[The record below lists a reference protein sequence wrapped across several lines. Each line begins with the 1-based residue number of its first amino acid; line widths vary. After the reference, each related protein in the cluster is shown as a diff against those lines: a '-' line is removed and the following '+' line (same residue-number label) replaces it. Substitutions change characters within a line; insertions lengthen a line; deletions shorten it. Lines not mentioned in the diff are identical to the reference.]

1 MEAWLTSAFIAGVVA
16 VLAFGSGMVGLFLQK
31 RLPQHHMSGGST
43 DMILAVIGL
52 VSLLLA
58 LVLGTLVG
66 KTYESFTTQKSELET
81 MASRVLLVDPAR
93 AQSGPEAKP
102 LRDKLKEATTQTYNL
117 FWRGADSDPAEFK
130 VDVPLTRWRAM
141 TTLLSSLDPTT
152 TEQKEALAAAKQNLG
167 LMEQTRLLMSLQLSS
182 AVAWSLVIS
191 VIGWSMFLFCGFGVR
206 SGANL
211 TTIAALALGAI
222 SVASA
227 MFLILDLSQPYSGLF
242 RIPPSAMEQT
252 IEAMDK

>member
-1 MEAWLTSAFIAGVVA
+1 VTSILIAAVVA
-16 VLAFGSGMVGLFLQK
+16 FLAFGSGLVGLYLQK
-31 RLPQHHMSGGST
+31 RLPEHHMSGGSK

-66 KTYESFTTQKSELET
+66 KTYEFFTTQKSELET
-81 MASRVLLVDPAR
+81 MASRVLLVDQALV
-93 AQSGPEAKP
+93 QYGPEAK
-102 LRDKLKEATTQTYNL
+102 LARDKLKEAVTQSYDL
-117 FWRGADSDPAEFK
+117 FWRGVDSDPAQLK
-130 VDVPLTRWRAM
+130 VDVALTRWRAM
-141 TTLLSSLDPTT
+141 TNFLNTLDPETAV
-152 TEQKEALAAAKQNLG
+152 QKEALAAAKLNLG

-182 AVAWSLVIS
+182 SVAWSLVIS
-191 VIGWSMFLFCGFGVR
+191 VTGWSMFLFCGFGVR
-206 SGANL
+206 SGTNP
-211 TTIAALALGAI
+211 TTIATLALGAI

-252 IEAMDK
+252 IEVIDK

>member
-1 MEAWLTSAFIAGVVA
+1 MTSVFIAGAVA
-16 VLAFGSGMVGLFLQK
+16 VLAFGSGLVGLYLQK
-31 RLPQHHMSGGST
+31 RLPEHHMSGGSK

-52 VSLLLA
+52 VSLLPA

-66 KTYESFTTQKSELET
+66 KTYEFFTTQKSELET
-81 MASRVLLVDPAR
+81 MASRVLLVDQAL
-93 AQSGPEAKP
+93 AQYGPEAK
-102 LRDKLKEATTQTYNL
+102 LVRDKLKEAVTQSYDL
-117 FWRGADSDPAEFK
+117 FWRGVDSDPAQLK
-130 VDVPLTRWRAM
+130 VDVALARWQAM
-141 TTLLSSLDPTT
+141 TNSLNSLDPATAVK
-152 TEQKEALAAAKQNLG
+152 KEALAAAKLNLG

-206 SGANL
+206 SGTNP
-211 TTIAALALGAI
+211 TTVAALALGAI